1 MQLINRVFLPPK
13 QSYFLFGPRGTGKST
28 LIRQLYPQAL
38 WLDFLLPDLERKYRV
53 HPEYIFDFLRGQHP
67 DQQKIIVIDEVQRVP
82 SVLTVIH
89 SIIENNTGWQFI
101 LTGSSARKLKKEG
114 VDLLA
119 GRALKCTLHPFMAI
133 ELESQFSLEKILKY
147 GSLPLI
153 FTALEPIKTLQ
164 SYIDLY
170 LKEEIQLEGLV
181 RNLDH
186 FARFLEIVSFSHG
199 SILNVTNIA
208 RECGVKRKTVESYIY
223 ILEDLLLSF
232 KLPIFS
238 KRAGRELSSH
248 PKFYLFDCGV
258 FRALRPT
265 GPLDRPAEIEGV
277 ALEGLIAQHLVAW
290 NNYNNNKA
298 KISFWRTRSGL
309 EVDFI
314 VYGATI
320 FLAIEVKHSKQIGN
334 HDLKGLEEFLK
345 DYPMAKAILLYC
357 GSERFM
363 IRNVLCMPCE
373 EFLRSLRPNKDLIF

>member
-1 MQLINRVFLPPK
+1 MHLIKRFFSPPQ

-38 WLDFLLPDLERKYRV
+38 WIDFLLPDLERKYKA
-53 HPEYIFDFLRGQHP
+53 HPEYILDVLNGQP
-67 DQQKIIVIDEVQRVP
+67 LNNSKIVVIDEVQRVP

-89 SIIENNTGWQFI
+89 SIIENKTGWQFI

-119 GRALKCTLHPFMAI
+119 GRALKCTLHPFMAA
-133 ELESQFSLEKILKY
+133 ELNEQFSLEKMLKF
-147 GSLPLI
+147 GSLPLL
-153 FTALEPIKTLQ
+153 FTALDPINTLH
-164 SYIDLY
+164 SYVSLY

-181 RNLDH
+181 RNLEH
-186 FARFLEIVSFSHG
+186 FTRFLEIVSFSHA

-208 RECGVKRKTVESYIY
+208 RECEVKRKTVESYIS

-238 KRAGRELSSH
+238 KLAQRELSCH

-258 FRALRPT
+258 FRALRPV
-265 GPLDRPAEIEGV
+265 GPLDRPEEIQGA

-290 NNYNNNKA
+290 NDYNNYQA

-314 VYGATI
+314 VYGENI
-320 FLAIEVKHSKQIGN
+320 FWAIEVKNTKRVSNQDIRG
-334 HDLKGLEEFLK
+334 LKAFLE
-345 DYPMAKAILLYC
+345 DYPMAKPILIYR
-357 GSERFM
+357 GAERFM
-363 IRNVLCMPCE
+363 INNVLCMPCE
-373 EFLRSLRPNKDLIF
+373 EFLRSLNKNSISL

>member
-1 MQLINRVFLPPK
+1 MQLIKRFFSPPK

-38 WLDFLLPDLERKYRV
+38 WIDFLLPDLERKYYA
-53 HPEYIFDFLRGQHP
+53 HPEYILDVLNGQP
-67 DQQKIIVIDEVQRVP
+67 TNNSKIVVIDEVQRVP
-82 SVLTVIH
+82 NVLTAIH
-89 SIIENNTGWQFI
+89 SIIENKTGWQFI

-119 GRALKCTLHPFMAI
+119 GRALKCTLHPFMAA
-133 ELESQFSLEKILKY
+133 ELNEQFSLEKMLKF
-147 GSLPLI
+147 GSLPLL
-153 FTALEPIKTLQ
+153 FTALDPINTLH
-164 SYIDLY
+164 SYISLY

-181 RNLDH
+181 RNLEH
-186 FARFLEIVSFSHG
+186 FTRFLEVVSFSHA

-208 RECGVKRKTVESYIY
+208 RECEVKRKTVESYIS

-238 KRAGRELSSH
+238 KRAQRELSSH

-258 FRALRPT
+258 FRALRPV
-265 GPLDRPAEIEGV
+265 GPLDRPEEIQGA

-290 NNYNNNKA
+290 NDYNNYQA

-314 VYGATI
+314 VYGENI
-320 FLAIEVKHSKQIGN
+320 FWAIEVKNTKRVSNQDIRG
-334 HDLKGLEEFLK
+334 LKAFLE
-345 DYPMAKAILLYC
+345 DYPMAKPILLYR
-357 GSERFM
+357 GVERF
-363 IRNVLCMPCE
+363 IINNVLCIPCE
-373 EFLRSLRPNKDLIF
+373 EFLRSLNKNSISL